1 MIIRKLFKRKPDDM
15 KTRIIPPVLE
25 LRITGKV
32 TRPSVL
38 ATDPA
43 FDTKKYTHTDLAAT
57 FRKAREQLSQR

>member
-1 MIIRKLFKRKPDDM
+1 MFKRKEKI

-43 FDTKKYTHTDLAAT
+43 FDTTKYTHTDLAAT